1 MQARGAFGLPN
12 VSLKDFARRA
22 GTTGRTGLSQEQTLA
37 TTPPTTPPTTP
48 ARKTGSSDPRDDAF
62 IREVDEAYREDE
74 LKKFV
79 ATWGRWILLA
89 VVVGLAAL
97 GGWFWWTAE
106 QQKRVEAL
114 SEQFSAALVKVES
127 GGSTEALAELE
138 KIGQSG
144 NASYR
149 ALATMTKSGLALQGG
164 ELDKAVADLKRVVDD
179 PQAAGPLRD
188 VAEIKLLRLQF
199 DTLTP
204 ADILKRT
211 ERFVAGDSPWFPVAG
226 EMAALA
232 HLKAGAPDKAGPLF
246 YRIAAD
252 ERTPQATRARAEQM
266 AAALG
271 QDVTKIAA
279 EREKAA
285 KAKADAETADA
296 AEAGA
301 EAPAA
306 ADDAGTA
313 K

>member
-1 MQARGAFGLPN
+1 M
-12 VSLKDFARRA
+12 
-22 GTTGRTGLSQEQTLA
+22 A
-37 TTPPTTPPTTP
+37 TTPPTTPPNSP
-48 ARKTGSSDPRDDAF
+48 ARTTGSADPRDDAF

-74 LKKFV
+74 LKKF
-79 ATWGRWILLA
+79 ATTWGRWILLA

-97 GGWFWWTAE
+97 GGWYWWKAE
-106 QQKRVEAL
+106 QQKRIETL
-114 SEQFSAALVKVES
+114 SEQFSGALGKVET

-138 KIGQSG
+138 AIGKSD
-144 NASYR
+144 NPSYR
-149 ALATMTKSGLALQGG
+149 ALAAMTKSGIVLQGG
-164 ELDKAVADLKRVVDD
+164 EADKAIADLKRVVDD
-179 PQAAGPLRD
+179 AQAAQPLRD

-199 DTLTP
+199 DTLAP

-252 ERTPQATRARAEQM
+252 ERTPQSTRARAEQM

-279 EREKAA
+279 DREKAA
-285 KAKADAETADA
+285 KAKA
-296 AEAGA
+296 EAVPPAGDGA
-301 EAPAA
+301 PAGPAA
-306 ADDAGTA
+306 AAAPEAA

>member
-1 MQARGAFGLPN
+1 MA
-12 VSLKDFARRA
+12 
-22 GTTGRTGLSQEQTLA
+22 
-37 TTPPTTPPTTP
+37 TTPPTTP

-74 LKKFV
+74 LKKF
-79 ATWGRWILLA
+79 ATTWGRWILLA
-89 VVVGLAAL
+89 VLLGLAAL
-97 GGWFWWTAE
+97 GGYYWWKAD

-114 SEQFSAALVKVES
+114 SEQFTGALAKVES

-138 KIGQSG
+138 KIGQSD
-144 NASYR
+144 NPSYR
-149 ALATMTKSGLALQGG
+149 ALAAMTKSGLALQGG
-164 ELDKAVADLKRVVDD
+164 EADKAAADLKRVVDD
-179 PQAAGPLRD
+179 AQAPQPLRD

-199 DTLTP
+199 DQLKP

-211 ERFVAGDSPWFPVAG
+211 ERFVTGDSPWFPVAG

-252 ERTPQATRARAEQM
+252 ERTPQSTRARAEQM

-279 EREKAA
+279 DREKAA
-285 KAKADAETADA
+285 KAKAEADKAAAPAADA
-296 AEAGA
+296 APAA
-301 EAPAA
+301 EA
-306 ADDAGTA
+306 A

>member
-1 MQARGAFGLPN
+1 
-12 VSLKDFARRA
+12 
-22 GTTGRTGLSQEQTLA
+22 LA
-37 TTPPTTPPTTP
+37 TTPPTTPARTTG
-48 ARKTGSSDPRDDAF
+48 ASDPRDDAF

-79 ATWGRWILLA
+79 TTWGRWILLA
-89 VVVGLAAL
+89 VVIGLAAL
-97 GGWFWWTAE
+97 GGYYWWKAD

-114 SEQFSAALVKVES
+114 SEQFTAALVKVES

-138 KIGQSG
+138 TIGKSN

-149 ALATMTKSGLALQGG
+149 ALAAMTKSGLALQGG
-164 ELDKAVADLKRVVDD
+164 EVDKATADLKRVVDD
-179 PQAAGPLRD
+179 AQAPQPLRD

-199 DTLTP
+199 DTLKP
-204 ADILKRT
+204 DEILKRT
-211 ERFVAGDSPWFPVAG
+211 APFITGDSPWFPVAG

-285 KAKADAETADA
+285 KAKADAEAADA
-296 AEAGA
+296 GA
-301 EAPAA
+301 TPPATA
-306 ADDAGTA
+306 AKADGAA

>member
-1 MQARGAFGLPN
+1 
-12 VSLKDFARRA
+12 
-22 GTTGRTGLSQEQTLA
+22 LA
-37 TTPPTTPPTTP
+37 TTPPTSPVNSP

-74 LKKFV
+74 LKKFLSS
-79 ATWGRWILLA
+79 WGRWILLA
-89 VVVGLAAL
+89 IVLGLAAL
-97 GGWFWWTAE
+97 GGWYWWKAD

-138 KIGQSG
+138 TIGQSS
-144 NASYR
+144 NPSYR
-149 ALATMTKSGLALQGG
+149 SLAAMTKSGLAMQGG
-164 ELDKAVADLKRVVDD
+164 ELDKATADLKRVVDD
-179 PQAAGPLRD
+179 AQAPAPLRD

-199 DTLTP
+199 DTLKP
-204 ADILKRT
+204 EQILKRT
-211 ERFVAGDSPWFPVAG
+211 ERFIAGDNPWFPVAG

-279 EREKAA
+279 ERERAA
-285 KAKADAETADA
+285 RAKADADKGGADGG
-296 AEAGA
+296 AGA
-301 EAPAA
+301 SAPAA
-306 ADDAGTA
+306 DAEGSA